1 MLLWIATAV
10 AASLTV
16 RAPAFTA
23 GASIP
28 AEYTCT
34 GEDASPSVVWAG
46 APSGTQSYALIVDDP
61 DGKNEAGGA
70 WVHWVVFNIAASQS
84 QVDRNVLI
92 TDSHFLQGK
101 NDFKVPDSDFAAG
114 TPAWN
119 GPCPPVGKGPHRYN
133 FRVYALDTTLALLV
147 GATRA
152 EVDGA
157 MKGHIL
163 AQGVL
168 MGRFER

>member
-1 MLLWIATAV
+1 MLLWIAFAF
-10 AASLTV
+10 AAQLTV

-34 GEDASPSVVWAG
+34 GEDASPSVVWGG
-46 APSGTQSYALIVDDP
+46 APAGTQGYTLIVDDP
-61 DGKNEAGGA
+61 DAKNEAGAA
-70 WVHWVVFNIAASQS
+70 WVHWVAFNIPASQV

-92 TDSHFLQGK
+92 SDARFLQGK

-119 GPCPPVGKGPHRYN
+119 GPCPPAGKGPHRYI
-133 FRVYALDTTLALLV
+133 FRVYALDTALVLQA

-163 AQGVL
+163 AQGSL
-168 MGRFER
+168 MARFER